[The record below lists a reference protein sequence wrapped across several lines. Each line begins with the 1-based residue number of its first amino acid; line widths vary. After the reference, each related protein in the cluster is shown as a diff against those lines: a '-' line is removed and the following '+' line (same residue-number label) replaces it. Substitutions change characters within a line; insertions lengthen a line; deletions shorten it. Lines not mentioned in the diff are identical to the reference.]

1 MSKKGLLNEATV
13 RRFMGLAGMEAK
25 IVSNTL
31 QEMYHK
37 KEDDEK
43 KMEENVDEMKY
54 KRDDENVKKEA
65 MYSEAEPAADEEK
78 KMEGMYKEEEPNA
91 DKEMP
96 PAMDDDDEMGMDD
109 AEVELSPE
117 DIGKLKALKDAA
129 MEAAQVVDMLD
140 DAAAGEEAGESDAE
154 VPELDD
160 AGDADMDAPE
170 EDEEVMEALSGINL
184 ELNEDEL
191 VQEVAKRVA
200 RRLLRAKK
208 AQAQLD
214 EALGRK
220 RRTK

>member
-25 IVSNTL
+25 IVSNAL
-31 QEMYHK
+31 KEMYS
-37 KEDDEK
+37 
-43 KMEENVDEMKY
+43 
-54 KRDDENVKKEA
+54 KRDDEEDKMEEG
-65 MYSEAEPAADEEK
+65 MYAEEEPAAD
-78 KMEGMYKEEEPNA
+78 A
-91 DKEMP
+91 EMP
-96 PAMDDDDEMGMDD
+96 PVEEPSTDGEMDMGAAEEPMADE

-117 DIGKLKALKDAA
+117 DISKLKALKDAA
-129 MEAAQVVDMLD
+129 MEAAEVVDMLD
-140 DAAAGEEAGESDAE
+140 SAAGEEAGEPAGE
-154 VPELDD
+154 EAPELDD

-200 RRLLRAKK
+200 KRLIRAKK

-220 RRTK
+220 SRTKQ